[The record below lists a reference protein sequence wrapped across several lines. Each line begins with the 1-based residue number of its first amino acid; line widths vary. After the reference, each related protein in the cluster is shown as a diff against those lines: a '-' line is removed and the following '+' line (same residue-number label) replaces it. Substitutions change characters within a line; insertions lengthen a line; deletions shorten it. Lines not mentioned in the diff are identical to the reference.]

1 MEKGS
6 FSKNVFL
13 LIPLKGERETE
24 KEMNMNGPSLS
35 QSKRGKK
42 KRKKENSNKILRPFN
57 FIPERRKEEWEKL
70 SSISL
75 SLAYTCRAWL
85 KAAGKA
91 LCGSPLSQSEQ
102 LQF

>member
-42 KRKKENSNKILRPFN
+42 KERKKIVTK
-57 FIPERRKEEWEKL
+57 
-70 SSISL
+70 
-75 SLAYTCRAWL
+75 Y
-85 KAAGKA
+85 
-91 LCGSPLSQSEQ
+91 
-102 LQF
+102 